1 MTLGTLDA
9 LAKEY
14 GTREDLER
22 DGIWVQVQLER
33 LPVGHAQPEFRVARM
48 NKSNRRWVAA
58 AESQTKRYGRKI
70 DLGLVKADEARKSNL
85 KIFCQTVI
93 RDWRNIF
100 NAAGEAVPYDAA
112 LCEKFLTANDDIYTF
127 LLSEAQNGS
136 RYQAVSDEEVAED
149 SGKSVITS
157 VGS

>member
-1 MTLGTLDA
+1 MSLGTLDA
-9 LAKEY
+9 ISKEY

-22 DGIWVQVQLER
+22 DGVWVTVEIER
-33 LPVGHAQPEFRVARM
+33 LPVGRKQPEFRVARM

-58 AESQTKRYGRKI
+58 AEAQQKRYGRKTE
-70 DLGLVKADEARKSNL
+70 LGLIKSDEARRSNL
-85 KIFCQTVI
+85 KLFCQTVI

-127 LLSEAQNGS
+127 LLSESNNGS
-136 RYQAVSDEEVAED
+136 RYQAVSDVEVEQEL
-149 SGKSVITS
+149 GESVISS